1 MPSLLCTGGTAS
13 GIHDH
18 GNANGISFSTF
29 FWVIKPYKIFV
40 TAFVNLFKIGS
51 QWNTYVS

>member
-18 GNANGISFSTF
+18 GNANGISC
-29 FWVIKPYKIFV
+29 
-40 TAFVNLFKIGS
+40 GS
-51 QWNTYVS
+51 YFRGHKAL